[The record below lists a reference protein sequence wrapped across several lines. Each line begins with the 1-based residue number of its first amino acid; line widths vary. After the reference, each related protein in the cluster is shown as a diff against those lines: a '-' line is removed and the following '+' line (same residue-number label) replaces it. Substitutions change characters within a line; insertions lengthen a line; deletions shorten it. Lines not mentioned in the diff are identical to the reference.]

1 MTSCYR
7 GGKISGS
14 QQWRRRRQRE
24 WQKSSRI
31 TLSIVF
37 DFSWDDCNTQEKL
50 ETMVKNLCKILG
62 GKQGE
67 NDE

>member
-1 MTSCYR
+1 MLPWWQNFWITTVTTATATR
-7 GGKISGS
+7 MAKK
-14 QQWRRRRQRE
+14 QQDN
-24 WQKSSRI
+24 I
-31 TLSIVF
+31 SIVF

-67 NDE
+67 NGE

>member
-1 MTSCYR
+1 MLPWWQNFWITTVTTATATR
-7 GGKISGS
+7 MAKK
-14 QQWRRRRQRE
+14 QQDN
-24 WQKSSRI
+24 I
-31 TLSIVF
+31 SIVF

-67 NDE
+67 TGE